1 MRKLDQFG
9 KYSKTVSN
17 SNQFLKNKNKDNNE
31 YNRFMRE
38 MNGFKERKINQWRQQ
53 FLEDNLKY

>member
-1 MRKLDQFG
+1 M
-9 KYSKTVSN
+9 YKTKIKK
-17 SNQFLKNKNKDNNE
+17 KNKNKNK
-31 YNRFMRE
+31 YNKFMIE